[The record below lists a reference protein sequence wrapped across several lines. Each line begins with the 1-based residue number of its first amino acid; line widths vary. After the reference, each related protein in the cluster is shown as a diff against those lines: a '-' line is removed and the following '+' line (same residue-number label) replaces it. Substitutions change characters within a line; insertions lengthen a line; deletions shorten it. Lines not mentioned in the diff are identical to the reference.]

1 MLPLIFFCK
10 YSTLCFLYVI
20 VILNSVNREIIY
32 LNTKNVILYT
42 MSFSTNMVL
51 RGLFKI
57 YLTQSMNRMLF
68 NIFQL
73 LVIIDDFIKL
83 KKQEDFLS
91 KNYIFFWLVY
101 NFLHQIIFIEL
112 DSKRASLIFYSN
124 PCVCKEQNVA

>member
-91 KNYIFFWLVY
+91 KNYIFFLVG
-101 NFLHQIIFIEL
+101 L
-112 DSKRASLIFYSN
+112 
-124 PCVCKEQNVA
+124 